1 MENKKN
7 KQELLKESQD
17 LAEKHAQLKIVIE
30 SMVNALDKS
39 VAELDEMEKRYN
51 TVIDLIK
58 KT

>member
-17 LAEKHAQLKIVIE
+17 LAEKHAQLKKVIE